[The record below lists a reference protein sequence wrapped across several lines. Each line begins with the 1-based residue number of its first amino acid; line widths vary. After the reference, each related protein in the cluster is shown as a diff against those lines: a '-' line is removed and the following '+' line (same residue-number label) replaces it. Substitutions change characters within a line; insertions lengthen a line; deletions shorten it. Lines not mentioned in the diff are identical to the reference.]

1 MEIVDTV
8 YLIAYL
14 LVEDKL
20 HEEATKIIDRL
31 SENRKVSQASL
42 LELDLLMKSRKFN
55 FEEKTKAWSLLDKV
69 IPVNFIEIITPQDF
83 LVASAL
89 TRDQKLD
96 YFDALVA
103 AQCTN
108 RSAKPLTTD
117 KKIIDAVKKV

>member
-108 RSAKPLTTD
+108 RNAKPLTTD